1 LIFGQQNDLRA
12 RLPWQKWRQWHKKI
26 GNSSKLAFI
35 TINTND
41 FELAKKNQLNS
52 EDSLCYQMFV
62 KPDAKKLLV
71 DCLQIK
77 RVPHLVMLDQQGNV
91 LMNGKQFD
99 WERVSKLAGI
109 EEVSVQPLAN
119 TPASPTPAF
128 SFSLDE
134 DF

>member
-1 LIFGQQNDLRA
+1 
-12 RLPWQKWRQWHKKI
+12 
-26 GNSSKLAFI
+26 
-35 TINTND
+35 
-41 FELAKKNQLNS
+41 
-52 EDSLCYQMFV
+52 
-62 KPDAKKLLV
+62 
-71 DCLQIK
+71 
-77 RVPHLVMLDQQGNV
+77 
-91 LMNGKQFD
+91 MNGKQFD

>member
-1 LIFGQQNDLRA
+1 MTFVPVFHGKNGGISLVDELTQFLMDCSLQAMAQ
-12 RLPWQKWRQWHKKI
+12 KI

-77 RVPHLVMLDQQGNV
+77 RVPHLVMLDQ
-91 LMNGKQFD
+91 
-99 WERVSKLAGI
+99 
-109 EEVSVQPLAN
+109 
-119 TPASPTPAF
+119 ASCWHIMY
-128 SFSLDE
+128 
-134 DF
+134 

>member
-1 LIFGQQNDLRA
+1 MAKMEAMAQ
-12 RLPWQKWRQWHKKI
+12 KI